1 MPPVTHTFAFDPTH
15 GHTLDDLLK
24 IGAPTAPAGFDA
36 FWRARKEA
44 ADRVPPRP
52 RLGRVVGHHDGHLVQ
67 EVSYDTLGGRCSA
80 LLALPGEGAARHGF
94 VIGHGYGGRTD
105 TGTDLPLPLPG
116 SAAIFP
122 LAPGLPALGLRPDL
136 PSTPDAHVLHGI
148 GSRETYV
155 LGDCVAGLWGA
166 AAALLELV
174 PSLDGRLG
182 LLGESFGGG
191 IGALALPW
199 DDRFAAARL
208 TVPTFGNHPLRLTL
222 PCTGSGEAVRAHV
235 RTHPEA
241 VEVLA
246 HFDAATA
253 ATRVRVPVLAACALF
268 DPAVPPPGQFA
279 IHGALGGPRQLEVLE
294 AGHYAYAG
302 EAEERRRLD
311 RVTGEFFAGWMGR
324 G

>member
-1 MPPVTHTFAFDPTH
+1 MPAPTHPFAFDPTH
-15 GHTLDDLLK
+15 GHTLDDLLR
-24 IGAPTAPAGFDA
+24 IAAPAAPADFDA

-44 ADRVPPRP
+44 ADQVPPHP
-52 RLGRVVGHHDGHLVQ
+52 RLGRLVEDRDGYRIQ
-67 EVSYDTLGGRCSA
+67 ELSYDTPGGRCSA
-80 LLALPGEGAARHGF
+80 LLALPIAGIARHGF

-105 TGTDLPLPLPG
+105 TGTQLPLPLPG
-116 SAAIFP
+116 SAAILP
-122 LAPGLPALGLRPDL
+122 LAPGLPALGLRPDI
-136 PSTPDAHVLHGI
+136 PSTPDEHVLHGI
-148 GSRETYV
+148 GSRDNYV

-208 TVPTFGNHPLRLTL
+208 TFPTFGNHPLRLAL
-222 PCTGSGEAVRAHV
+222 PCTGSGEAVRTHV

-246 HFDAATA
+246 YFDAATA
-253 ATRVRVPVLAACALF
+253 ATRVRVPVLTACALF

-294 AGHYAYAG
+294 AGHYAYAN
-302 EAEERRRLD
+302 EAAERRRLG
-311 RVTGEFFAGWMGR
+311 VATAEFFGRWMGR
-324 G
+324 